1 MHATT
6 RHSHLLPAHTPA
18 PRSHLCF
25 GYKLTVTARTTG
37 PAAIKRPRTRSTA
50 VRQVSNAHERGVRT
64 GETYNWRA
72 AAPTL
77 LSSCSPLPAACSAK
91 TSYPAS
97 HPHNTTSLHATTP
110 HSHLPLYSHPPTP
123 TPSNTPFFCIFI
135 DPRLC
140 VRFFVKGARSMGP
153 PTPCYPFSTQRRA
166 VKSPGANALQ
176 CLNSHPP
183 FGKLSQMA
191 LVVPSFNTPLHT
203 RCSPP
208 PPLTKAS
215 SSVGRALAPHRL
227 APPWLHH

>member
-37 PAAIKRPRTRSTA
+37 LAAIKRPRTRSTA

-97 HPHNTTSLHATTP
+97 HPHNTTPLHATTP

-123 TPSNTPFFCIFI
+123 TPSNTPFFCKII

-153 PTPCYPFSTQRRA
+153 STPTHLGKVYKRACPFSI
-166 VKSPGANALQ
+166 
-176 CLNSHPP
+176 H
-183 FGKLSQMA
+183 
-191 LVVPSFNTPLHT
+191 
-203 RCSPP
+203 
-208 PPLTKAS
+208 S
-215 SSVGRALAPHRL
+215 SNGLDCIV
-227 APPWLHH
+227 